1 MTMNRLNKYLMI
13 TSAVCIF
20 TAGVPAFVQAQSY
33 DSSAAAA
40 AEIRFQQ
47 LEKEIR
53 RLTGQVEEQS
63 YEIRSLRDALDKSR
77 AESEARLKALERGD
91 GSAPYTA
98 QSNGQSGNIERDEPS
113 TPPSDQGT
121 SQSQTLGTINQSQ
134 DGSVSQSASDNAP
147 RDYDFA
153 YSFIKARDFNRAE
166 VEFEK
171 FMKNYPKHALTSN
184 AQYWYAETFYVR
196 GEYEKAARIF
206 AEGYQ
211 NYPKSS
217 KAASN
222 LLKLGMSLVGMNKP
236 NDACIAFKQLKK
248 DYSKSSVP
256 VLKRADS
263 EMEKINC
270 R

>member
-20 TAGVPAFVQAQSY
+20 TAGVPALAQAQYS

-53 RLTGQVEEQS
+53 RLTGQVEEQG
-63 YEIRSLRDALDKSR
+63 YEIRSLRDALEKSR
-77 AESEARLKALERGD
+77 SEYEARLKALEG
-91 GSAPYTA
+91 GSSTSS
-98 QSNGQSGNIERDEPS
+98 QSNNVQGGGIERDEPS
-113 TPPSDQGT
+113 APTTAQG
-121 SQSQTLGTINQSQ
+121 SGQTLGTINQSQ

-153 YSFIKARDFNRAE
+153 YSFIKARDFSRAE

-171 FMKNYPKHALTSN
+171 FMKNYPNHALISN
-184 AQYWYAETFYVR
+184 AKYWYAETFYVR
-196 GEYEKAARIF
+196 GEYEKSARIF

-211 NYPKSS
+211 SYPKSS

-222 LLKLGMSLVGMNKP
+222 LLKLGMSLVGMKKP